1 MPKCDLNK
9 VATHEVKELDVRL
22 MTKSEKEFSFSVMGF
37 IKTSEQ

>member
-22 MTKSEKEFSFSVMGF
+22 TTKSEKDVSFSVIGF
-37 IKTSEQ
+37 TKTTEQ